1 MCLQVN
7 LAHLAAPGGD
17 QLQTQSLPSTSQA
30 GLGVYTNPP
39 VVPPAIPPKQQT
51 APPPHITY
59 AIPVTRQNVDTY
71 VAKQKRGEH
80 AYEWCVHV
88 HSFYYI
94 AEPDARV
101 RAAEV
106 QAGHTVAV
114 EEGDVRAR
122 SRPTVTGAKRV
133 GAVRGQGRAAAR
145 ASTSAD
151 ITAPRP
157 RLLAHTHL
165 NDVDTAKSRSNVTTR
180 GLITNSRITTMAT
193 SSHRTTRTTS
203 SRGLVSAVYHKC
215 CT

>member
-1 MCLQVN
+1 MCFAGQPRALGC
-7 LAHLAAPGGD
+7 AWGRPAASTTTSFDQSGRLGSLHQPTCDAACNATEATNGSSTTHHSRDSGD
-17 QLQTQSLPSTSQA
+17 ASKCGHVCRKT
-30 GLGVYTNPP
+30 
-39 VVPPAIPPKQQT
+39 K
-51 APPPHITY
+51 
-59 AIPVTRQNVDTY
+59 
-71 VAKQKRGEH
+71 KGEH
-80 AYEWCVHV
+80 AYEWCLHV

-114 EEGDVRAR
+114 EEGDVRVR
-122 SRPTVTGAKRV
+122 SRPTAAGAKRV
-133 GAVRGQGRAAAR
+133 GAVRDQGRATAR
-145 ASTSAD
+145 ASISAD

-203 SRGLVSAVYHKC
+203 SRGLVSAVYRKC